1 MKDMLLECANVA
13 INYANKA
20 ENKAKH
26 YVRIAAFW
34 SFILSF
40 IKTESII
47 KKCETATFFANY
59 WTSQMAQMNE
69 FSKRCMDKYHEFDT
83 IEVEEVEFKA

>member
-1 MKDMLLECANVA
+1 MKDMLLECAQIA
-13 INYANKA
+13 IDYANKA
-20 ENKAKH
+20 EKKASH

-40 IKTESII
+40 IKTESIV

-69 FSKRCMDKYHEFDT
+69 FSQRCIEKHDKFDT
-83 IEVEEVEFKA
+83 IEVEEVEFEA

>member
-13 INYANKA
+13 IDYANKA
-20 ENKAKH
+20 EKKAKH

-40 IKTESII
+40 IKTESIV
-47 KKCETATFFANY
+47 KKCETATFFADY
-59 WTSQMAQMNE
+59 WISQMEQMNE
-69 FSKRCMDKYHEFDT
+69 FSKKCTEKYDEFNT
-83 IEVEEVEFKA
+83 IEVEEVEFEA

>member
-1 MKDMLLECANVA
+1 MKDMLLECAQIA
-13 INYANKA
+13 IDYANKA
-20 ENKAKH
+20 EKKASH

-40 IKTESII
+40 IKTESIV

-69 FSKRCMDKYHEFDT
+69 FSQRCIEKHDEFDT
-83 IEVEEVEFKA
+83 IEVEEVEFEA

>member
-40 IKTESII
+40 IKTESIV
-47 KKCETATFFANY
+47 KKCETAAFFADY
-59 WTSQMAQMNE
+59 WTSQMEQMNE
-69 FSKRCMDKYHEFDT
+69 FSKKCIEKYDEFDT
-83 IEVEEVEFKA
+83 IEVEEVEFEA